1 MKRLHTP
8 RGFTLLE
15 VLAALAIM
23 AIAMGALW
31 KGLSQSIAIG
41 QGLPERTMARWVAQN
56 HLVLRQAR
64 ADWPEP
70 RTYTGTDQMG
80 GRTWH
85 WQEEVITT
93 EEAEMRR
100 IIVRVGATADNFLF
114 SLEGYL
120 RSPRP
125 PLSNGNEQG

>member
-1 MKRLHTP
+1 MKGLSRR

-23 AIAMGALW
+23 AIAMAALW
-31 KGLSQSIAIG
+31 KGLGQSIAVG

-70 RTYTGTDQMG
+70 RIYTGTDQMG

-85 WQEEVITT
+85 WQEEVSAT
-93 EEAEMRR
+93 EEAQMRR
-100 IIVRVGATADNFLF
+100 IIVRVGATEDAFLF

-125 PLSNGNEQG
+125 PLPDENGQG